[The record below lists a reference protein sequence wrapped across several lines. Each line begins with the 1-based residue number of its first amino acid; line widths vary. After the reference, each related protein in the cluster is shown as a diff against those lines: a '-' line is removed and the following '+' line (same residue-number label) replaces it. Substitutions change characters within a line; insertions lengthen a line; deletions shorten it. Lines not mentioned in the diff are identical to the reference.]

1 MDCKETLEN
10 LALYLDG
17 ELAADKESQVLEHIH
32 ECWHCAEYKGNEER
46 LKEMIR
52 EKLSYK
58 LTTPSHIDSAIR
70 AIIVE

>member
-1 MDCKETLEN
+1 MDCKETLQN

-17 ELAADKESQVLEHIH
+17 ELDAEKESKVLEHVH
-32 ECWHCAEYKGNEER
+32 DCWHCAEYKGNEEK

-58 LTTPSHIDSAIR
+58 LTTPNDLTSAIR
-70 AIIVE
+70 AIVLD